1 MAKVN
6 FAPDIESISGKL
18 CSKSGVIYSVNKQT
32 GNTYRS
38 ERHEHT
44 DANTEA
50 QQQVRTAF
58 VTRAKLAAAWWNA
71 NKPSSKQPKGS
82 DNYQLVIKA
91 YKSQH
96 KIGNP
101 FGYLRTLVGDDMKVR
116 LGDLDITGNVKTPAS
131 AGSGSTSAGSGSTGS
146 GGSAS
151 GGSGSGSTGSG
162 GSGSSGSDSTDE
174 G

>member
-44 DANTEA
+44 DANSEA

-71 NKPSSKQPKGS
+71 NKPSTKQPKGS
-82 DNYQLVIKA
+82 ESYQLVMKA
-91 YKSQH
+91 YKSQR
-96 KIGNP
+96 KVGNP
-101 FGYLRTLVGDDMKVR
+101 YSYLRTLVGDDMKVR
-116 LGDLDITGNVKTPAS
+116 LGDLDITGSIKAP
-131 AGSGSTSAGSGSTGS
+131 TSS
-146 GGSAS
+146 GGTTS
-151 GGSGSGSTGSG
+151 GGGSSSSGSGSQ
-162 GSGSSGSDSTDE
+162 GSGSNPGSSDGDDNGE

>member
-58 VTRAKLAAAWWNA
+58 VTRAKFAAAWWNA

-116 LGDLDITGNVKTPAS
+116 LGDLDITGNVKAPAS
-131 AGSGSTSAGSGSTGS
+131 AGSSTSGGSGSTGS

-162 GSGSSGSDSTDE
+162 GSGSSGSDSSDE

>member
-58 VTRAKLAAAWWNA
+58 VPRAKFAAAWRNA

-131 AGSGSTSAGSGSTGS
+131 AGGSASGGSGSTGS

-151 GGSGSGSTGSG
+151 GGSGSGSTGSS
-162 GSGSSGSDSTDE
+162 GSGSSGSDSSDE